1 MKALGIICFCLLTAL
16 VFLSSLNSYYSSSEV
31 SPPIPTHF
39 ITRKMGV
46 PSSIAHSKIEVT
58 GEDWKTPTAEGNSVT
73 VKHGNSDN
81 LDELVYHTDYHGATT
96 HPTPTPKHPMP

>member
-1 MKALGIICFCLLTAL
+1 MQ
-16 VFLSSLNSYYSSSEV
+16 
-31 SPPIPTHF
+31 
-39 ITRKMGV
+39 
-46 PSSIAHSKIEVT
+46 VT
-58 GEDWKTPTAEGNSVT
+58 GEDWKKPTAEGNSMT